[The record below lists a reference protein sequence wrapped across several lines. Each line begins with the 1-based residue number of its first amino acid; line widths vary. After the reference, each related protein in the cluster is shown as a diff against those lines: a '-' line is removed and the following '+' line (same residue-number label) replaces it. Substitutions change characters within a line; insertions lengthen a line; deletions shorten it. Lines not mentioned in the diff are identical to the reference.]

1 MRSSTPSATWDGALT
16 PIHGTSC
23 NVLFV
28 DGHVYAVPGRSS
40 PAIYAHKL
48 ISTENADDNPLG
60 TCPVIFTNGEGRII
74 LWEPLSMLFWQKF

>member
-1 MRSSTPSATWDGALT
+1 MRSSTPSATWDGSLY

-40 PAIYAHKL
+40 PAIYAHRL
-48 ISTENADDNPLG
+48 ISTENAADDPWKLV
-60 TCPVIFTNGEGRII
+60 P
-74 LWEPLSMLFWQKF
+74 

>member
-1 MRSSTPSATWDGALT
+1 MPSDQVFCNLSPLFSQRYSGIRSVIDKSFFYELADHFR
-16 PIHGTSC
+16 HGTSC

-48 ISTENADDNPLG
+48 ISTENADD
-60 TCPVIFTNGEGRII
+60 FEKK
-74 LWEPLSMLFWQKF
+74 LFETAK